1 MGFNYASEK
10 KKFDR
15 EWARFRKDYAQAG
28 MCEEA
33 IREMYEFDLAVFRSK
48 RTYANR
54 TQRLPDI
61 LHPDA
66 NERERSRLLQKYEV
80 LTESFEEK
88 VINRGQSWLDTLEDP
103 RLVKGL
109 KQLSQDELELLMWL
123 VQLEYSQRELAR
135 LFGCSQYAI
144 SKRYQKI
151 KRAFK

>member
-1 MGFNYASEK
+1 
-10 KKFDR
+10 
-15 EWARFRKDYAQAG
+15 
-28 MCEEA
+28 
-33 IREMYEFDLAVFRSK
+33 MYEFDLAVFRSK